1 MKNKKFSE
9 KQRFNDKLVFIFLML
24 GIGGAL
30 LGLVKS
36 FANGDATLLNTIAYL
51 SIASGLGLL
60 FWWLKRLRLKIS
72 VNDKRI
78 KYKMSPIHNKSQRIT
93 WDEVASCEILRTPLA
108 AQWHGS
114 NIRYGGES
122 WFSLTGRN
130 GLSIETKDGRR
141 LFIGCKNVDE
151 LAAAL
156 DDFPAVT
163 HGA

>member
-9 KQRFNDKLVFIFLML
+9 KQRFNDKLVFIFLWI

-30 LGLVKS
+30 FGLAKS
-36 FANGDATLLNTIAYL
+36 FINGELTLLSTITYL
-51 SIASGLGLL
+51 SIAAGLGFV
-60 FWWLKRLRLKIS
+60 FWWLKRLQLKIS

-78 KYKMSPIHNKSQRIT
+78 KYKMSPIHNKSQRIA

-141 LFIGCKNVDE
+141 FFIGCRNVDE
-151 LAAAL
+151 LATAL
-156 DDFPAVT
+156 DGFPLVNRD
-163 HGA
+163 

>member
-9 KQRFNDKLVFIFLML
+9 KQRFNDKLVFILL
-24 GIGGAL
+24 WAGIGGAL
-30 LGLVKS
+30 FGLVKS
-36 FANGDATLLNTIAYL
+36 FINGEATLLSTITYL
-51 SIASGLGLL
+51 SIVSGLGFL
-60 FWWLKRLRLKIS
+60 FWWLRRLQLKIS
-72 VNDKRI
+72 VNNKRI
-78 KYKMSPIHNKSQRIT
+78 KYKMSPIHNKSQRIA

-130 GLSIETKDGRR
+130 GLSVETKDGRR
-141 LFIGCKNVDE
+141 FFIGCENVDE

-156 DDFPAVT
+156 DDFPAVIR
-163 HGA
+163 